1 MVDTT
6 IADSAYN
13 GLVAR
18 IVTLGSLGELW
29 TGFQVRSAI
38 TDVPEA
44 PHRLITLGDVT
55 DEGIAYERLA
65 RMDLGDRL
73 WRYVLN
79 PGDILLRPRGAN
91 YKAAVIQDLDGP
103 VVATAPLYVFRLQVD
118 EALPDYLAWWI
129 NRGEVQ
135 EKLANEARGSYIP
148 TVSKET
154 FARLELPLPNME
166 TQHRVAQVQSLRR
179 QERNLVGHLEF
190 LRDQQ
195 IEAALEAAALRQITK
210 Q

>member
-1 MVDTT
+1 M
-6 IADSAYN
+6 ADSAYN
-13 GLVAR
+13 GPVAR
-18 IVTLGSLGELW
+18 IVSLGSLGELW

-55 DEGIAYERLA
+55 DQGIAYDKLA

-103 VVATAPLYVFRLQVD
+103 IVATAPLYVFRLQVD
-118 EALPDYLAWWI
+118 EALADYLAWWI
-129 NRGEVQ
+129 NRDEVQ

-154 FARLELPLPNME
+154 FARLELPLPSLE
-166 TQHRVAQVQSLRR
+166 TQKRVAEVQSLRR
-179 QERNLVGHLEF
+179 QERKLVGHLES

-195 IEAALEAAALRQITK
+195 IEAALEAAAVRQSIK

>member
-1 MVDTT
+1 M
-6 IADSAYN
+6 AH
-13 GLVAR
+13 
-18 IVTLGSLGELW
+18 IVTLGSLGELR

-55 DEGIAYERLA
+55 DEGIAYDKLA

-91 YKAAVIQDLDGP
+91 YKAAVIQGLDGP
-103 VVATAPLYVFRLQVD
+103 IVATAPLYVFRLQAD
-118 EALPDYLAWWI
+118 DALPDYLAWWI
-129 NRGEVQ
+129 NRDEVQ

-154 FARLELPLPNME
+154 LARLELPLATME
-166 TQHRVAQVQSLRR
+166 TQKRVADVQSLRR
-179 QERNLVGHLEF
+179 QERNLVGHLES

>member
-179 QERNLVGHLEF
+179 QERNLVGHLEI

-195 IEAALEAAALRQITK
+195 IEAALEAAAVRQSIK

>member
-1 MVDTT
+1 MT
-6 IADSAYN
+6 IESSAYN

-29 TGFQVRSAI
+29 TGFQVRAAI

-55 DEGIAYERLA
+55 DEGIPYDQLA

-118 EALPDYLAWWI
+118 EAIPDYLAWWI
-129 NRGEVQ
+129 NRDEVQ

-154 FARLELPLPNME
+154 FARLELPLPNLE
-166 TQHRVAQVQSLRR
+166 TQKRVAEVQGLRR
-179 QERNLVGHLEF
+179 EERKLVGHLES

-195 IEAALEAAALRQITK
+195 IEAALEAAAQRQTTK

>member
-154 FARLELPLPNME
+154 FARLELPLPSLE
-166 TQHRVAQVQSLRR
+166 TQKRVAEVQSLRR
-179 QERNLVGHLEF
+179 QERKLVGHLEF

-195 IEAALEAAALRQITK
+195 IEAALEAAAVRQSIK

>member
-1 MVDTT
+1 MTM
-6 IADSAYN
+6 ADSAYN

-55 DEGIAYERLA
+55 DEGIPYDKLA

-118 EALPDYLAWWI
+118 EALADYLAWWI
-129 NRGEVQ
+129 NRDEVQ

-154 FARLELPLPNME
+154 FARLELPLPSLE
-166 TQHRVAQVQSLRR
+166 TQKRVAEVQSLRR
-179 QERNLVGHLEF
+179 QERNLVGHLES

-195 IEAALEAAALRQITK
+195 IEAALEAAALRQTTK